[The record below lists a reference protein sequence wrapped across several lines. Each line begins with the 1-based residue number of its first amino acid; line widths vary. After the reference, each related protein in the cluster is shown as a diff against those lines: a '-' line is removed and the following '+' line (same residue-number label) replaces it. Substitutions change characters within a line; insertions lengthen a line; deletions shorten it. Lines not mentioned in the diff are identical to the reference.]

1 MSPRPERVAPIPRRD
16 PKHGLVP
23 AHPGG
28 LFLSIP
34 MNGENHSYE
43 EGLREGRINH
53 LERVVVDL
61 SQNFKDS
68 HESHEK
74 RLRYLEGIAASMLAI
89 IAFTTVLPAVVS
101 FLGTLASK

>member
-1 MSPRPERVAPIPRRD
+1 
-16 PKHGLVP
+16 VP

-101 FLGTLASK
+101 FLGALASK